1 MTPEEFR
8 KHGHSII
15 DWIADYR
22 SSLEDHPVMAQL
34 APGEV
39 TSRLTEAP
47 PEVGEDPA
55 KVIADLD
62 DVVVPGLS
70 LWQHP
75 SFFNFFPS
83 NSELSS
89 VLGDIVASGLGVI
102 GLSWESSPVLS
113 EMEQRCMDWLRV
125 GFGLSDNW
133 RGVIQ
138 DTASTST
145 LLAMLEARE
154 RATDISMARGGM
166 DQGTDTAVVYCTRY
180 AHSSVPKA
188 VMLAGFG
195 EENIHYVDT
204 TETFAMSP
212 EALVAAVEE
221 DLAAGKVPA
230 AVVGTCG
237 TTTTT
242 ALDPLRKIGE
252 VAREHE
258 MWFHVDAALAG
269 SVMLLPECRWM
280 WDGVEL
286 ADSLVINA
294 HKWLGVAFECSLYF
308 VQDPA
313 HLERVMSTNPSYLSS
328 DHDDDVTNL
337 RDWGIPLGRRFRS
350 LKIWFMLRM
359 EGMESIR
366 ARLRRDLDNAQ
377 WFAQTLSEAD
387 DWEIL
392 APVHLQTVCIRHV
405 PKTADG
411 TTLSHEQLDAHTRA
425 WAQRVNE
432 SGDAWISLSQ
442 LEGRWMV
449 RVSIGALGT
458 ERHHVEKL
466 WAQLQESV
474 LDV

>member
-1 MTPEEFR
+1 
-8 KHGHSII
+8 
-15 DWIADYR
+15 
-22 SSLEDHPVMAQL
+22 
-34 APGEV
+34 
-39 TSRLTEAP
+39 
-47 PEVGEDPA
+47 
-55 KVIADLD
+55 
-62 DVVVPGLS
+62 
-70 LWQHP
+70 
-75 SFFNFFPS
+75 
-83 NSELSS
+83 
-89 VLGDIVASGLGVI
+89 
-102 GLSWESSPVLS
+102 
-113 EMEQRCMDWLRV
+113 
-125 GFGLSDNW
+125 
-133 RGVIQ
+133 
-138 DTASTST
+138 
-145 LLAMLEARE
+145 
-154 RATDISMARGGM
+154 
-166 DQGTDTAVVYCTRY
+166 
-180 AHSSVPKA
+180 
-188 VMLAGFG
+188 
-195 EENIHYVDT
+195 
-204 TETFAMSP
+204 
-212 EALVAAVEE
+212 
-221 DLAAGKVPA
+221 
-230 AVVGTCG
+230 VVGTCG

-466 WAQLQESV
+466 WAQLQEAVGES
-474 LDV
+474 